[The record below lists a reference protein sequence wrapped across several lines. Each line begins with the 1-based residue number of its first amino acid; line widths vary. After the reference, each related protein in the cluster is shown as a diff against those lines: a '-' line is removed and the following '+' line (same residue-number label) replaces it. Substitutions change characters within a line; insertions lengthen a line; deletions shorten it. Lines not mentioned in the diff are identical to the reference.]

1 MEPNHLSFLCPPLD
15 SFVACSI
22 FTMQHELTVHST
34 YCCKISPLGFFF
46 VKKKTSFNKKKG
58 QLLMHVIPP
67 FLHMFIFDSSTLL
80 KPLFSHRE
88 KSPGKEQ
95 SLLVCIYFYWILKEF
110 VT

>member
-1 MEPNHLSFLCPPLD
+1 
-15 SFVACSI
+15 
-22 FTMQHELTVHST
+22 
-34 YCCKISPLGFFF
+34 
-46 VKKKTSFNKKKG
+46 
-58 QLLMHVIPP
+58 MHVIPP